1 MCHSARRR
9 NERLLP
15 DPSLLS
21 PPLNLLYVGTLPPH
35 PGGSAISCAQLLRA
49 FAARGHRVRAIG
61 AITDSTRNEG
71 ERFDRAGSGLEVR
84 RFLMPSFETNPTEP
98 TNAEFR
104 EREWHAVQALVDEE
118 VQQDRPDMLIAGR
131 ELFALHVGPLA
142 RKHGIPF
149 AVLIRGGSTQGALM
163 GTLPIDE
170 VKRQFGEIARANLVV
185 VPARHLVD
193 GLRRLGIPDAT
204 VILNAIDLDRFT
216 PEPADR
222 ALRTSLGISE
232 DQIVIAH
239 VSNLKGIKRPLDFVE
254 AAAATA
260 SAEPRLR
267 FLVVGDGALLSA
279 MQSAVATAGLLER
292 FVFTGWVSYD
302 DMPRYIQ
309 LADAVVMPSAGE
321 GLARVYLETM
331 ACGRVLIASDVA
343 AAAELITDNEDGL
356 FFPVGDVA
364 ALSAQIMRAAGDPEL
379 RRRIGIAA
387 HVRVLP
393 HRLDTAADAYIGAM
407 RSRLVPQA

>member
-1 MCHSARRR
+1 
-9 NERLLP
+9 
-15 DPSLLS
+15 
-21 PPLNLLYVGTLPPH
+21 
-35 PGGSAISCAQLLRA
+35 
-49 FAARGHRVRAIG
+49 
-61 AITDSTRNEG
+61 
-71 ERFDRAGSGLEVR
+71 
-84 RFLMPSFETNPTEP
+84 
-98 TNAEFR
+98 
-104 EREWHAVQALVDEE
+104 
-118 VQQDRPDMLIAGR
+118 
-131 ELFALHVGPLA
+131 
-142 RKHGIPF
+142 
-149 AVLIRGGSTQGALM
+149 
-163 GTLPIDE
+163 
-170 VKRQFGEIARANLVV
+170 

-302 DMPRYIQ
+302 DMPRYIR

-356 FFPVGDVA
+356 LFPVGDVA

-387 HVRVLP
+387 RVRVLP